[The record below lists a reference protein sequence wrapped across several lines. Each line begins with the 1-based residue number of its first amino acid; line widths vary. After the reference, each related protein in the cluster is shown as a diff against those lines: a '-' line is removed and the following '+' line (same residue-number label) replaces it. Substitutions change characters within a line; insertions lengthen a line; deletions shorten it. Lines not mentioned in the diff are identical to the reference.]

1 MPTLYIVLAVAL
13 VVLIALV
20 VLYFVQKKKQAHAA
34 GAPMDDAAPG
44 GDEIS
49 LLIREAEQR
58 LAGAKIE
65 GARVSTLPVYLLL
78 GDSNSAKT
86 CIVTNSGME
95 PELLAGQVYQAGNIT
110 STRTANIWFSRRS
123 IFIEAGGKL
132 LTDSARWQKLV
143 QKLQPRA
150 SVVGTGEQAPR
161 AAVVVFDCENF
172 TRPGAA
178 DQAVAAA
185 RTLRARLGEICQA
198 MGINLPVYVLFS
210 KMDRLP
216 FFTDFVR
223 NLSNEEATQ
232 VMGITLPMILKRN
245 EGVYGEEETARLTG
259 NFEWLFRS
267 VADARPEFLSREGD
281 PARLPGA
288 YEFPREFRKIRAAAV
303 QFMVDL
309 CRPSQLSTGPF
320 LRGFYFTGVRPV
332 VINESAPVAP
342 LAPQQQA
349 GYGSASGATGI
360 FAAGARPQPQAA
372 PPAPAAVARKV
383 PQWLFLSHFFNDVLL
398 ADRAAM
404 GASGSSV
411 KTSFARRMLFTA
423 AAAVSVILLACFT
436 VSFFNN
442 RGLEADVRDAAQGFP
457 ATDAAAADLAPKPA
471 LQKLES
477 LRQVME
483 KLVLWRRE
491 HPPLGYRFFL
501 YTGDDLYPEA
511 RSIYFQRFQQV
522 LFGQT
527 QAADLQFLRTLPL
540 TPGPEYQPTYEAL
553 KAYLITTTHHEKS
566 TKEFLTPVLM
576 RWWLNG
582 RTVDPD
588 RAALAQ
594 KQFDF
599 YAAELMEA
607 NPYSSQAD
615 TAAVDKAR
623 RYLAQFAGEERV
635 YAFMIS
641 EAGKNNPP
649 IDFNRQFPNA
659 AQIVYE
665 PHVIPGAFSK
675 GGWNFMKDAIA
686 HADRYF
692 NGEQWVLGD
701 QASAT
706 IDRAKLAQDLRA
718 RYNADFSKEWRTYV
732 KSASVARYAGLK
744 DASDKLMQISGNQSP
759 LLELFALASQNTA
772 VDDPNVANVFQPVQ
786 AVVPPN
792 ATDRFIQAPNQN
804 YMNALVQLQTS
815 LEAIASKPGTASDA
829 DAAPTLSNAQQ
840 AIVNTRQMAQTF
852 RIDADGHIETA
863 AQKLLEDPITN
874 AQGLLRALGPAEL
887 NGKGKDLCAQMKPLF
902 AKYPFNPNSS
912 VDATLQDVNAIF
924 KPKDGALWAFYDA
937 NLQKAIT
944 RQGSQ
949 FTPAGSSSGITVNP
963 AFLGFLN
970 RAAQFADAAYANNSA
985 DPHVTFN
992 VKAIPTADT
1001 DAIKLT
1007 IDGQTAD
1014 FTAAAPAKSFTW
1026 PGAAHAANIGVTYKG
1041 TPPYQLDAMEGL
1053 WAIFRMAGDANTRQG
1068 SQIEWI
1074 LTTGKPPHPVMRS
1087 GSNQPVTAR
1096 LDITANPP
1104 VLDKNYFA
1112 GLACVAEVAKP

>member
-1 MPTLYIVLAVAL
+1 MPTLYIVLAFAL
-13 VVLIALV
+13 VVLIVLV
-20 VLYFVQKKKQAHAA
+20 VFYFVQKKKQARAA
-34 GAPMDDAAPG
+34 AAPVEDNAPG
-44 GDEIS
+44 GDEIL

-65 GARVSTLPVYLLL
+65 GARVATLPVYLLL

-86 CIVTNSGME
+86 CTVTHSGLE

-110 STRTANIWFSRRS
+110 STRTANVWFSRRS

-132 LTDSARWQKLV
+132 LTDPARWRKLV
-143 QKLQPRA
+143 QKLQPRT
-150 SVVGTGEQAPR
+150 SVVGKGEQAPR
-161 AAVVVFDCENF
+161 AVVVVFDCDNF
-172 TRPGAA
+172 TKPGAA

-185 RTLRARLGEICQA
+185 RTLRARLGEICQP

-232 VMGITLPMILKRN
+232 VLGITLPMILKRN
-245 EGVYGEEETARLTG
+245 EGVYGEEETTRLTG

-267 VADARPEFLSREGD
+267 LADARPEFLSREGD
-281 PARLPGA
+281 ASKLPGA

-332 VINESAPVAP
+332 IINESAPVAAT
-342 LAPQQQA
+342 APQQQA

-372 PPAPAAVARKV
+372 PPVAVARKV

-398 ADRAAM
+398 SDRAALA
-404 GASGSSV
+404 ASGSSI
-411 KTSFARRMLFTA
+411 KTSVARRMLFIA
-423 AAAVSVILLACFT
+423 AAAMCVILLACFT
-436 VSFFNN
+436 ISFFNN

-457 ATDAAAADLAPKPA
+457 ATDATSADLAPKPA
-471 LQKLES
+471 LQKLEG

-483 KLVLWRRE
+483 KLVRWRRE

-540 TPGPEYQPTYEAL
+540 TTGPDYQPTYEAL

-582 RTVDPD
+582 RTLDAD

-599 YAAELMEA
+599 YATELIEA

-615 TAAVDKAR
+615 TAAVEKAR
-623 RYLAQFAGEERV
+623 GYLARFAGEERV
-635 YAFMIS
+635 YAFMLA
-641 EAGKNNPP
+641 EAGKTNPP

-659 AQIVYE
+659 AQIVFE
-665 PHVIPGAFSK
+665 SHIVPGAFSK
-675 GGWNFMKDAIA
+675 GGWKFMKDAIA

-701 QASAT
+701 QANAN
-706 IDRAKLAQDLRA
+706 IDRAKLAQDLHA
-718 RYNADFSKEWRTYV
+718 RYNTEFTKEWRTYI

-759 LLELFALASQNTA
+759 LLELFALASQNTL
-772 VDDPNVANVFQPVQ
+772 VDDPNVAHIFQPVLT
-786 AVVPPN
+786 VVPAT
-792 ATDRFIQAPNQN
+792 ATDRFIQPTNQN

-815 LEAIASKPGTASDA
+815 LEAIASQPGAVTESA
-829 DAAPTLSNAQQ
+829 AAPTLSNAQQ
-840 AIVNTRQMAQTF
+840 AIVNARQMAQGFT
-852 RIDADGHIETA
+852 IDSDGHIEKD
-863 AQKLLEDPITN
+863 AQNLLEDPITK
-874 AQGLLRALGPAEL
+874 AQGLLRSLGPAEL
-887 NGKGKDLCAQMKPLF
+887 NGKGKELCAQMRPLF
-902 AKYPFNPNSS
+902 QKYPFNSNGTL
-912 VDATLQDVNAIF
+912 DATLQEVNGIF
-924 KPKDGALWAFYDA
+924 KPKEGALWAFYDA
-937 NLQKAIT
+937 SLQKVIA
-944 RQGSQ
+944 RQGSE
-949 FTPAGSSSGITVNP
+949 FVPAGSNSGITVSP

-970 RAAQFADAAYANNSA
+970 RAAKFTEAVYANNSP
-985 DPHVTFN
+985 DPHVTFS
-992 VKAIPTADT
+992 VKAMPTADT

-1014 FTAAAPAKSFTW
+1014 LTPAAPSKTFTW
-1026 PGAAHAANIGVTYKG
+1026 PGATRGATIGVTYKG
-1041 TPPYQLDAMEGL
+1041 TPPYQLDTSDGL
-1053 WAIFRMAGDANTRQG
+1053 WAIFKMVGEANTRQG
-1068 SQIEWI
+1068 SQAEWT
-1074 LTTGKPPHPVMRS
+1074 LMTGKPPHPVL
-1087 GSNQPVTAR
+1087 SNGTQPVTAR

-1104 VLDKNYFA
+1104 VLDKSYLA
-1112 GLACVAEVAKP
+1112 GLSCIAEVAKP

>member
-1 MPTLYIVLAVAL
+1 MATLYIILIVAL

-20 VLYFVQKKKQAHAA
+20 VLYFVQKKKQAPAA
-34 GAPMDDAAPG
+34 VPVEDSAPG

-65 GARVSTLPVYLLL
+65 GARISTLPVYLLL
-78 GDSNSAKT
+78 GDSNCAKT
-86 CIVTNSGME
+86 CTVAHSGLE
-95 PELLAGQVYQAGNIT
+95 PELLAGQVYQAGNVT

-123 IFIEAGGKL
+123 IFIEAGGRL
-132 LTDSARWQKLV
+132 LADSARWQKLV
-143 QKLQPRA
+143 QKLQPRT
-150 SVVGTGEQAPR
+150 SVVGKGEQAPR
-161 AAVVVFDCENF
+161 AVVVLFDCDNF
-172 TRPGAA
+172 TKPGAA
-178 DQAVAAA
+178 DQAVGAA

-198 MGINLPVYVLFS
+198 MGINLPVYVVFS

-232 VMGITLPMILKRN
+232 VVGITMPMILKRN

-267 VADARPEFLSREGD
+267 LADARPEFLARETD
-281 PARLPGA
+281 ASKLPGA
-288 YEFPREFRKIRAAAV
+288 YEFPREFRKIRSAAV
-303 QFMVDL
+303 QFMMDL

-332 VINESAPVAP
+332 IVNEAAPVA
-342 LAPQQQA
+342 AAQSQQQG
-349 GYGSASGATGI
+349 GYGSVSGATGI
-360 FAAGARPQPQAA
+360 FSAGARPQPQAA
-372 PPAPAAVARKV
+372 APTPVATSRKV

-398 ADRAAM
+398 ADRAALS
-404 GASGSSV
+404 ASGSSV
-411 KTSFARRMLFTA
+411 KTSSTRRLLFIA
-423 AAAVSVILLACFT
+423 AAALCVIVFAFFT
-436 VSFFNN
+436 LSFFKN
-442 RGLEADVRDAAQGFP
+442 RGLETEVRDAAQGL
-457 ATDAAAADLAPKPA
+457 ASVDAASTELAPLPA
-471 LQKLES
+471 LQRLES
-477 LRQVME
+477 LRQAMQ

-491 HPPLGYRFFL
+491 HPPLAYRFGL

-511 RSIYFQRFQQV
+511 RSVYFLRFQQV

-540 TPGPEYQPTYEAL
+540 TPGPEYQPTYESL

-582 RTVDPD
+582 RTVDAE
-588 RAALAQ
+588 RAGLAQ

-599 YAAELMEA
+599 YAGELQEA

-615 TAAVDKAR
+615 NIAVEKAR
-623 RYLAQFAGEERV
+623 HYLAQFAGEERV
-635 YAFMIS
+635 YAFMLS
-641 EAGKNNPP
+641 EAGKSNPQ

-659 AQIVYE
+659 AQIVFE
-665 PHVIPGAFSK
+665 PHIVPGAFSK

-701 QASAT
+701 QADAN
-706 IDRAKLAQDLRA
+706 IDRGKLAQDLRT
-718 RYNADFSKEWRTYV
+718 RYNADFTKEWRSYI

-744 DASDKLMQISGNQSP
+744 DASNKLMQISGNQSP
-759 LLELFALASQNTA
+759 LLELFALASQNTG
-772 VDDPNVANVFQPVQ
+772 VDDPSVANLFQPVQ

-792 ATDRFIQAPNQN
+792 ATDRFIQPPNQN

-815 LEAIASKPGTASDA
+815 LEAIANQPGTVTDA
-829 DAAPTLSNAQQ
+829 AAAPTLQNAQQ

-852 RIDADGHIETA
+852 RIDSEGHLETA

-887 NGKGKDLCAQMKPLF
+887 NAKGKDLCAQMRPLF
-902 AKYPFNPNSS
+902 SKYPFNSAS
-912 VDATLQDVNAIF
+912 QMQATLQDVNAIF
-924 KPKDGALWAFYDA
+924 KPREGALWAFYDA
-937 NLQKAIT
+937 NLQKVLT
-944 RQGSQ
+944 RQGDQ
-949 FTPAGSSSGITVNP
+949 FVPAGASGGITVNP
-963 AFLGFLN
+963 AFVGFLN
-970 RAAQFADAAYANNSA
+970 RAAQFSSAAYPNNSP
-985 DPHVTFN
+985 DPHFAYT
-992 VKAIPTADT
+992 VKPVISPDT
-1001 DAIKLT
+1001 DSIKLV

-1014 FTAAAPAKSFTW
+1014 FNAAATAKQFTW
-1026 PGAAHAANIGVTYKG
+1026 PGSVHGVQLTVKFKG
-1041 TPPYQLDAMEGL
+1041 STPYEYPSYDGL
-1053 WAIFRMAGDANTRQG
+1053 WAVFQFVGDADKRIG
-1068 SQIEWI
+1068 SQIEMA
-1074 LTTGKPPHPVMRS
+1074 LRAGKQGRAVLYN
-1087 GSNQPVTAR
+1087 GQPVIVR
-1096 LDITANPP
+1096 FDIAANPP
-1104 VLDKNYFA
+1104 VFDKAYFA